1 MSRLHSFFCIL
12 VNLVRDKIE
21 KKKNCFAAKIEKK
34 PDWTFTRFGM
44 SALVKVIASAAI
56 AKRGLFRYQRRR
68 NISLSRSKLPNNNC
82 RGQFSKIPEKNS
94 KKLVV

>member
-1 MSRLHSFFCIL
+1 MSPSSPPFFLYPCQSGR
-12 VNLVRDKIE
+12 RDKIE

-56 AKRGLFRYQRRR
+56 AKRGLFRYQRVEDVTFL
-68 NISLSRSKLPNNNC
+68 SLS
-82 RGQFSKIPEKNS
+82 F
-94 KKLVV
+94 